1 MTAQQV
7 AVIGGGWAG
16 LAAAVTATQAGH
28 RVTLFEATR
37 HWGGR
42 ARSVDPDSATTSATA
57 ASTRNPLKH
66 QLDNGQHILI
76 GAYTHTLALLRA
88 VGIQPST
95 VLHRMPLTLLYPDG
109 NGLRLSQWPAPLNL
123 LTGILSARGWTLA
136 DKTALLNT
144 ARTWQRAGFT
154 CPDSL
159 TVAAL
164 CQNLPPTIRQ
174 QLMEP
179 LCLSALN
186 TPPERASAQ
195 VFLRVLQDALMA
207 GRGSSNLLLPRTD
220 LSQLLPTPAALWLE
234 QRGAQLRLGQRVQS
248 LERAVG
254 QWQVNDAAFDTVILA
269 TPASVACQLLQELL
283 NKTRSQ
289 NAAPDAEMQR

>member
-16 LAAAVTATQAGH
+16 LAAAITATQAGH
-28 RVTLFEATR
+28 RVTLFEAAR

-42 ARSVDPDSATTSATA
+42 ARSVDPDSATTSAT
-57 ASTRNPLKH
+57 SLRTPLKH
-66 QLDNGQHILI
+66 KLDNGQHILI
-76 GAYTHTLALLRA
+76 GAYTDTLVLLRT
-88 VGIQPST
+88 VGIRPST
-95 VLHRMPLTLLYPDG
+95 VLHRIPLTLLYPDG
-109 NGLRLSQWPAPLNL
+109 NGLRLSHWPAPLNL

-136 DKTALLNT
+136 DKTSLLNT
-144 ARTWQRAGFT
+144 TRSWQRAGFN
-154 CPDSL
+154 CPDTL

-164 CQNLPPTIRQ
+164 CQNLPDTIRQ

-220 LSQLLPTPAALWLE
+220 LSQLLPTPRRPVAGAA
-234 QRGAQLRLGQRVQS
+234 RCP
-248 LERAVG
+248 
-254 QWQVNDAAFDTVILA
+254 
-269 TPASVACQLLQELL
+269 TPAGATCA
-283 NKTRSQ
+283 
-289 NAAPDAEMQR
+289 NAGAGRYMASKRRGF